1 MIIKPMIRNNICMNA
16 HPKGLA
22 IETQK
27 QIDYVK
33 NQSRLNG
40 PKRVLVIGGSAGYGL
55 ASRIVAAYG
64 CDAATINVAF
74 ERPAT
79 EKRTATVGW
88 YNTEYFEKRARSDGK
103 EVATVYG
110 DAFSDEV
117 KDQVVELI
125 KEKWGSVDLIVYSL
139 ASPMRTDPRSGETY
153 RSVLKPVGEPFTART
168 IDTMTGEFKTVTAEP
183 ATEQEIQATVKV
195 MGGEDWELW
204 IDRLLE
210 EGLLSQGVKTV
221 AYSYIGPELIRRV
234 YREGSIG
241 KAKEHLEATAKGLTA
256 KLSGIAGSAF
266 VSVNKAVV
274 TRASSVSPVVPLYG
288 VILFRVM
295 KEMGL
300 HEGTIEQIYR
310 LFAERLYAAENS
322 DARAIP
328 VDDEGRIRIDDW
340 EMRDDVQAKVRE
352 LFDSVDESS
361 LHEVTDIDAY
371 HNEFLKIHG
380 FGVEGVDYDEDV
392 EP

>member
-1 MIIKPMIRNNICMNA
+1 MIIKPMIRSNICMNA

-33 NQSRLNG
+33 EQKPIDG

-55 ASRIVAAYG
+55 ASRIVSAYACG
-64 CDAATINVAF
+64 AATVNVAF
-74 ERPAT
+74 ERPASG
-79 EKRTATVGW
+79 KRTATVGW
-88 YNTEYFEKRARSDGK
+88 YNTEYFESRAKEDGLD
-103 EVATVYG
+103 VATVYG

-117 KDQVVELI
+117 KAEVVALI
-125 KEKWGSVDLIVYSL
+125 RKKWGEVDLVVYSL
-139 ASPMRTDPRSGETY
+139 ASPMRIDPKSGETY
-153 RSVLKPVGEPFTART
+153 RSVLKPVGEPFTERT
-168 IDTMTGEFKTVTAEP
+168 IDTMTGEFRTVTAEP
-183 ATEQEIQATVKV
+183 ATEEEIHGTVKV

-210 EGLLSQGVKTV
+210 EGLLAQGVKTV

-241 KAKEHLEATAKGLTA
+241 KAKEHLEATAGGLNA
-256 KLSGIAGSAF
+256 KLAGLAGSAF

-274 TRASSVSPVVPLYG
+274 TRASSVIPVVPLYG

-310 LFAERLYAAENS
+310 LFAERLYAG
-322 DARAIP
+322 DTVP
-328 VDDEGRIRIDDW
+328 VDEDGRIRIDDW
-340 EMRDDVQAKVRE
+340 EMRDDVQRRVKE
-352 LFDSVDESS
+352 IFDKVDENS
-361 LHEVTDIDAY
+361 LRDLTDIDEY
-371 HNEFLKIHG
+371 HREFLRIHG
-380 FGVEGVDYDEDV
+380 FDVEGVDYDADV